1 MLSQGAQPQRDGTA
15 QQGTFVLYEVWAPV
29 SRFEK
34 KAEVYN
40 MVIVASMLGTVSTA
54 HEDVPGIRRG

>member
-1 MLSQGAQPQRDGTA
+1 MLSQGAQHQRDGTA
-15 QQGTFVLYEVWAPV
+15 QQGTFVNEVWAPV

-54 HEDVPGIRRG
+54 HEDVSGAHSR